1 MAESRLSRRQA
12 VYAAG
17 AALVCA
23 PSAKAVAIFSAEGS
37 RLKPL
42 SDPPYVPPRSI
53 AAVADI
59 YSRMTAGVRVE
70 GQGPFDFVV
79 DTGANQSVISAELA
93 ARLGLPVNASAPLNG
108 VAGVMMAPTTY
119 AVLDIAGRR
128 KPGAAFSILPAA
140 AIGGQGL
147 LGLDHL
153 GGQRLTLDFRTPSVR
168 IETATKLWNAGRDVV
183 VRGRQVSGQ
192 LTLVDA
198 DIAGLKITAFI
209 DSGAQSTI
217 GNLALRNLAANG
229 GRALGVWA
237 TTPIVSATGQ
247 TIEAELANLPNL
259 RIGGMRVPNWPVA
272 FAELHTFHMWN
283 LVDQPAILIGVDIL
297 SRFESVSLDFFRN
310 EVRFRLPSA
319 EGAMVM
325 TT

>member
-1 MAESRLSRRQA
+1 MAQSRLSRRQA

-17 AALVCA
+17 AALLCS
-23 PSAKAVAIFSAEGS
+23 SAAGAVPIFDAQAS
-37 RLKPL
+37 RLRPL

-53 AAVADI
+53 GAVADI

-93 ARLGLPVNASAPLNG
+93 TRLGLPINPSAPLNG
-108 VAGVMMAPTTY
+108 VAGVMMAPTTF
-119 AVLDIAGRR
+119 ATLDIAGHR
-128 KPGAAFSILPAA
+128 KVGAVFSILPGA
-140 AIGGQGL
+140 AIGGHGL
-147 LGLDHL
+147 LGLDQL
-153 GGQRLTLDFRTPSVR
+153 GGQRLTLDFRTPSIR
-168 IETATKLWNAGRDVV
+168 IEAADRLWSTGRDVV

-198 DIAGLKITAFI
+198 DIAGLPITAFI

-217 GNLALRNLAANG
+217 GNLALRNLAVDR
-229 GRALGVWA
+229 GRAMGVWV
-237 TTPIVSATGQ
+237 TTPILSATGQ
-247 TIEAELANLPNL
+247 TIEAEMANLPSL
-259 RIGGMRVPNWPVA
+259 RLGGVKMPNWPVA
-272 FAELHTFHMWN
+272 FAELHTFQMWN
-283 LVDQPAILIGVDIL
+283 LVDRPAILIGVDIL
-297 SRFESVSLDFFRN
+297 SRFESVSLDFVRN
-310 EVRFRLPSA
+310 LVRFRLPSV